1 MKESR
6 TNLNASACIHRGKLY
21 VFGGEQK
28 GSHWKDYHGT
38 ECYDFNTGTWSYF
51 KSLIP
56 IFKKKSYH
64 DVRYE
69 IVHAGS
75 YGDQDKII
83 IIRRWYEYGY
93 HSNGSCH
100 LHSSIWLFK
109 TDKWILTDDWGST
122 NEAIRDRAAHLVTSL
137 ELF

>member
-56 IFKKKSYH
+56 IFKKKKVITMY
-64 DVRYE
+64 DMKLFMQEVMG
-69 IVHAGS
+69 I
-75 YGDQDKII
+75 KIKLLLFVVGMNMAI
-83 IIRRWYEYGY
+83 TAMEVVICILLFGY
-93 HSNGSCH
+93 
-100 LHSSIWLFK
+100 
-109 TDKWILTDDWGST
+109 
-122 NEAIRDRAAHLVTSL
+122 
-137 ELF
+137 